1 MLFRFTPIQHAFH
14 PPPQDISTAATQR
27 FPPPAIHQVRRI
39 LAWGQV
45 HCPEIGMFVDTMDMI
60 SGLVTWHLS
69 PLHLTSDGLLEVGF
83 AFATAAN
90 LIVACP
96 GC

>member
-1 MLFRFTPIQHAFH
+1 
-14 PPPQDISTAATQR
+14 
-27 FPPPAIHQVRRI
+27 
-39 LAWGQV
+39 
-45 HCPEIGMFVDTMDMI
+45 MFVDTMDMI
-60 SGLVTWHLS
+60 SGLVAWHLS
-69 PLHLTSDGLLEVGF
+69 PLLLTSDGLLEVGF